1 MDKEEKWIDINI
13 DGEDNVPIQ
22 YNYNSLEDLII
33 WQMHERELDFRK
45 DKEKKKTKLEAIEND
60 IQLIW
65 LLYIAW
71 LSYYLIFMWFY

>member
-13 DGEDNVPIQ
+13 DGEANVAIQ

-45 DKEKKKTKLEAIEND
+45 DKEKKRLN
-60 IQLIW
+60 
-65 LLYIAW
+65 
-71 LSYYLIFMWFY
+71 

>member
-13 DGEDNVPIQ
+13 DGEDNVAIQ